1 MTSRRAAPPV
11 RRRRGAPSTES
22 IDAVET
28 VAFDALYERYARPV
42 MTVALSYLRDR
53 RHAEEVVQETFVK
66 AWRAA
71 SSLDPARDIG
81 PWLYVIARRSALDVA
96 RRERRRPSTTHM
108 GAVEPSDDGRGGPTL
123 NGAWEAWQVRC
134 ALRDLRPAERKL
146 AYLTYYQGLSQR
158 EIAQRLDWPMG
169 TVKSRLRR
177 IQLRLAERLAHLRA

>member
-1 MTSRRAAPPV
+1 MTPRRAALPA
-11 RRRRGAPSTES
+11 RHRRGAPSTGS

-108 GAVEPSDDGRGGPTL
+108 GAVEPSDVRDGPTL

-134 ALRDLRPAERKL
+134 ALRDLCPAERKL

-158 EIAQRLDWPMG
+158 EIAQRLDWPIG